1 MWFLSLEHKIIGF
14 KPQKRRIEGG
24 REAKLRKKGGG
35 VLLREAKERYRWKEA
50 EFNEG
55 KNTQHIETGQRI
67 AVCKQG
73 IEKTEITGENRKCD
87 SDGNKDE
94 VGEQERKEGRTQR
107 ARRRVPGTTR

>member
-1 MWFLSLEHKIIGF
+1 MVVFCSERQRSVIDG
-14 KPQKRRIEGG
+14 RRQNLMK
-24 REAKLRKKGGG
+24 AKKYPAHRN
-35 VLLREAKERYRWKEA
+35 R
-50 EFNEG
+50 
-55 KNTQHIETGQRI
+55 

-107 ARRRVPGTTR
+107 ARRRVPGTTCRSSEAGEFNFFFLKGQKSVVGV

>member
-1 MWFLSLEHKIIGF
+1 MVVFCSERQRSVIDG
-14 KPQKRRIEGG
+14 RRPNLMK
-24 REAKLRKKGGG
+24 A
-35 VLLREAKERYRWKEA
+35 
-50 EFNEG
+50 
-55 KNTQHIETGQRI
+55 KNTQRIETGQRI